1 MNSEAVH
8 RTISSPKSALAAG
21 VALMLLGCFVFSLND
36 ALGKWLVATYSVGEL
51 LLIRSAAALCVLAP
65 LAWREGFA
73 AFAAMPRPRLQILR
87 VMLSSLEVGFF
98 FWAVTYLPLAD
109 VTTFYLAGPIFVTAL
124 SPFLLGETIGWKR
137 CAAVIVGFVGVLVAM
152 RPSSASFGPPALI
165 ALGGSILFALQM
177 MVTRS
182 LRGTPDI
189 VLATTQITSTFLLGV
204 LTAPFGWVTPG
215 ARDLALFAL
224 LGLVAVFGLFCVNRS
239 LKLAPA
245 SLVVPYQYSFILWA
259 MILGYLVFGDVPGA
273 LLILGAVIIVGAGIF
288 LFWRENAETGGDEA
302 LPPVA

>member
-1 MNSEAVH
+1 MTSQAVH
-8 RTISSPKSALAAG
+8 RRSSGPKSALAAG
-21 VALMLLGCFVFSLND
+21 IALMLLSCFVFSLND

-65 LAWREGFA
+65 LAYREGFA
-73 AFAAMPRPRLQILR
+73 VFAAMPRPRLQILR
-87 VMLSSLEVGFF
+87 VVLSSLEVGFF
-98 FWAVTYLPLAD
+98 FWAVSYLPLAD
-109 VTTFYLAGPIFVTAL
+109 VTTFYLASPIFVTAL

-137 CAAVIVGFVGVLVAM
+137 ACAVIAGFAGVLIAM
-152 RPSSASFGPPALI
+152 RPSSASFGLPALI

-189 VLATTQITSTFLLGV
+189 VLVTTQIASTFLLGV
-204 LTAPFGWVTPG
+204 LTAPFGWVSPS

-224 LGLVAVFGLFCVNRS
+224 LGLIALSGLFCVNRS

-273 LLILGAVIIVGAGIF
+273 LLILGAAIIVVAGIF
-288 LFWRENAETGGDEA
+288 LFWHENAATGGDEA

>member
-1 MNSEAVH
+1 MSMQAMS
-8 RTISSPKSALAAG
+8 RSIASPKSALAAG
-21 VALMLLGCFVFSLND
+21 IGLMLLGCFVFSLND

-65 LAWREGFA
+65 LAYREGFA
-73 AFAAMPRPRLQILR
+73 VFAAMLRPRLQLLR
-87 VMLSSLEVGFF
+87 VALSSLEVGFF
-98 FWAVTYLPLAD
+98 FWAVSYLPLAD

-137 CAAVIVGFVGVLVAM
+137 CAAVIMGFAGVVIAM
-152 RPSSASFGPPALI
+152 RPSSAVFGMPSLI

-182 LRGTPDI
+182 LRGTRDI
-189 VLATTQITSTFLLGV
+189 VLATTQIASTFVLGV

-215 ARDLALFAL
+215 ARDLGLFAL
-224 LGLVAVFGLFCVNRS
+224 LGVVAIFGLFCVNRS

-245 SLVVPYQYSFILWA
+245 SVVVPYQYSFILWA
-259 MILGYLVFGDVPGA
+259 MILGYFVFGDVPGA
-273 LLILGAVIIVGAGIF
+273 LLVLGAAIIVGAGIF
-288 LFWRENAETGGDEA
+288 IFWRENAATGSDEA

>member
-1 MNSEAVH
+1 MSMQAMS
-8 RTISSPKSALAAG
+8 RSISSPKSALAAG
-21 VALMLLGCFVFSLND
+21 IGLMLLGCFVFSLND

-65 LAWREGFA
+65 FAYREGFA
-73 AFAAMPRPRLQILR
+73 AFAAMPRPGLQILR
-87 VMLSSLEVGFF
+87 VALSSLEVFFF
-98 FWAVTYLPLAD
+98 FWAVSYLPLAD

-124 SPFLLGETIGWKR
+124 SPFLLGETIGWR
-137 CAAVIVGFVGVLVAM
+137 RFSAMIAGFVGVVIAM
-152 RPSSASFGPPALI
+152 RPSMASVSWPALI
-165 ALGGSILFALQM
+165 ALCGSLSFALLM
-177 MVTRS
+177 IVTRKV
-182 LRGTPDI
+182 RGTPDI
-189 VLATTQITSTFLLGV
+189 VLATTQIISTFLLGV
-204 LTAPFGWVTPG
+204 VTAPFGWVTPS

-224 LGLVAVFGLFCVNRS
+224 LGLVAIFGLFCVNRA

-273 LLILGAVIIVGAGIF
+273 LLILGAVIIVAAGIF
-288 LFWRENAETGGDEA
+288 LFWHENAETGGDEA

>member
-1 MNSEAVH
+1 MTSQAADT
-8 RTISSPKSALAAG
+8 RISTPKSALAAG
-21 VALMLLGCFVFSLND
+21 VALMLLGCLVFSLND
-36 ALGKWLVATYSVGEL
+36 ALGKWLVVTYSVGQL

-73 AFAAMPRPRLQILR
+73 AFAAMPRPRLQVLR
-87 VMLSSLEVGFF
+87 VVLSSLEVGFF
-98 FWAVTYLPLAD
+98 FWAVSYLPLAD

-137 CAAVIVGFVGVLVAM
+137 CAAVIAGFIGVVIAM
-152 RPSSASFGPPALI
+152 RPSSASFGLPALI

-177 MVTRS
+177 MATRS

-189 VLATTQITSTFLLGV
+189 VLVTTQITSTFVLGI
-204 LTAPFGWVTPG
+204 LTAPFGWVSPS

-224 LGLVAVFGLFCVNRS
+224 LGLIAIFGLFCVNRS

-245 SLVVPYQYSFILWA
+245 SF
-259 MILGYLVFGDVPGA
+259 
-273 LLILGAVIIVGAGIF
+273 
-288 LFWRENAETGGDEA
+288 
-302 LPPVA
+302 

>member
-1 MNSEAVH
+1 MTSQALH
-8 RTISSPKSALAAG
+8 RRASGPKSKLAAG
-21 VALMLLGCFVFSLND
+21 IALMLLGCFVFSLND

-65 LAWREGFA
+65 LAYREGYA
-73 AFAAMPRPRLQILR
+73 AFAAMPRPRLQVLR
-87 VMLSSLEVGFF
+87 VVLSSLEVGFF

-109 VTTFYLAGPIFVTAL
+109 VTTFYLAGPIFVTAM

-137 CAAVIVGFVGVLVAM
+137 CAAVIVGFIGVVIAM
-152 RPSSASFGPPALI
+152 RPSSAVFGLPALI

-177 MVTRS
+177 MATRS

-189 VLATTQITSTFLLGV
+189 VLATTQIFSTFLLGV
-204 LTAPFGWVTPG
+204 LTASFGWVTPS

-224 LGLVAVFGLFCVNRS
+224 LGLIAMFGLFCVNRS

-259 MILGYLVFGDVPGA
+259 MILGYFVFGDVPGA

-288 LFWRENAETGGDEA
+288 LFWRENAETGGEEA